1 MNKCKFTKAWIG
13 KCNVETENEYCE
25 EHSEMKCSVC
35 GEQATHD
42 CYETGFLVCGSPLCD
57 SELCKIVHYIRQ
69 HNCKLDDY
77 RNKLTVNEYNLVKII
92 LLQDIQYRDL
102 MVKYFDEVKKNKSL

>member
-13 KCNVETENEYCE
+13 KCNNETENEYCQ

-42 CYETGFLVCGSPLCD
+42 CYETGFLVCGSPLC
-57 SELCKIVHYIRQ
+57 SNKMCEIIHYIRMHKCQ
-69 HNCKLDDY
+69 PDE
-77 RNKLTVNEYNLVKII
+77 NKLTKNELSLIKII
-92 LLQDIQYRDL
+92 MDQDNQYRDL
-102 MVKYFDEVKKNKSL
+102 MVKYFDEIKKNKNA